1 MSGAHGGT
9 WSPQQGGHNRAVT
22 WENIYDD
29 GSRWEQLPYRGELM
43 RLDECGPSPETIGYV
58 P

>member
-1 MSGAHGGT
+1 MSGALGGT
-9 WSPQQGGHNRAVT
+9 WSPEQGGHNRAVT

-43 RLDECGPSPETIGYV
+43 RLDECGPSHETTGYV